1 MLRGHLVERSLRV
14 ADKTSNYIGVRRDR
28 TQPRPSLSPARASLP
43 ALLQRIGISTVM
55 HLQKIVNKS
64 IKIFITIKNQSW
76 TMLNPRWDMQ
86 LTFSSSLQ

>member
-28 TQPRPSLSPARASLP
+28 AQPGLSLSPARAILR
-43 ALLQRIGISTVM
+43 ALLQRIGTSTVM

-64 IKIFITIKNQSW
+64 IKIFLSIKNQSW
-76 TMLNPRWDMQ
+76 TMG
-86 LTFSSSLQ
+86 